1 MGQTDVMT
9 GGYGEVN
16 GSPSIAKTPY
26 RSSTAR
32 ELGATQSPRN
42 NDESPNHP

>member
-1 MGQTDVMT
+1 MGKTDVMT

-32 ELGATQSPRN
+32 EQGATHSPRN
-42 NDESPNHP
+42 NDE